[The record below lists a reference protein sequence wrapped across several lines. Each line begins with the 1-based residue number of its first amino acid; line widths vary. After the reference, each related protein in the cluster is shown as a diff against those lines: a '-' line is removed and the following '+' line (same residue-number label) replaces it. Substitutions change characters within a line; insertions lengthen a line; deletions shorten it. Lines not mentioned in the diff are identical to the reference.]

1 MTWLGNLPPGWV
13 LVRPKALFRE
23 RRESSRLGDTHLTP
37 SQAYGVIPQSEY
49 MKRTGNRVVLNLAGQ
64 ENMKHVEPDDFVI
77 HLRSFQ
83 GGIEYSRVRGKVSTA
98 YTVLEPQG
106 PLVPPYFR
114 WLLKSDGYIQELR
127 TTTNQLRDGQS
138 IRYSDFAKI
147 PLPLPPLVLQRAIAN
162 YLDHETAR
170 IDELIAEQQRL
181 IDLLHERRSAVVAEA
196 LGARVGAGERLK
208 WLIAEVDVRAGIRAA
223 ELPLMS
229 VSISWG
235 VRRRD
240 EVSEEDARTEILTN
254 YKVCEAGDLVI
265 NRMRAFQ
272 GALGLA
278 PVDGL
283 VSPDYAVIKVRPNVD
298 PRWLVMAM
306 KTPEFV
312 AEMAKRVKGIGS
324 ADLGNART
332 PRINFSDLGEIR
344 LDVPALTDQTPE
356 WTEMEG
362 QLARIE
368 VLVTETETLTELAR
382 ERRSALITAA
392 VTGQIDVEEGVA

>member
-1 MTWLGNLPPGWV
+1 M
-13 LVRPKALFRE
+13 
-23 RRESSRLGDTHLTP
+23 
-37 SQAYGVIPQSEY
+37 
-49 MKRTGNRVVLNLAGQ
+49 
-64 ENMKHVEPDDFVI
+64 
-77 HLRSFQ
+77 
-83 GGIEYSRVRGKVSTA
+83 
-98 YTVLEPQG
+98 
-106 PLVPPYFR
+106 
-114 WLLKSDGYIQELR
+114 R

-368 VLVTETETLTELAR
+368 VLVTETETLIELAR